1 MVDVMDELRQGKD
14 KLGLKEEIR
23 ITLPTQREMEQLW
36 F

>member
-1 MVDVMDELRQGKD
+1 MDELRQGKE

-23 ITLPTQREMEQLW
+23 ITLTTQREIESLW